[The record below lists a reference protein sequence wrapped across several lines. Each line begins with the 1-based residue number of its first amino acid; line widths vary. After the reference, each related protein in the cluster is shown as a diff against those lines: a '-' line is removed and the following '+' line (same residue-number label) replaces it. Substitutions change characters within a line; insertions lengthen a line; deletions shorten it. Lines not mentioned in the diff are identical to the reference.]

1 MSDMRRKDREMTA
14 QEAGAL
20 LKKCEHGVLSLI
32 SPANT
37 PYAVPLNYV
46 YIEDENALYVHCA
59 LKGRKLECLEKNSAA
74 FFTVVG
80 SADVLIDSFTT
91 LYESASAF
99 GTAALLD
106 DAEDRKRVLME
117 LCAKYYGAG
126 KMDDAA
132 FNATKEYIG
141 KHLAATAIIKMNIEG
156 ITGKANNR

>member
-106 DAEDRKRVLME
+106 DA
-117 LCAKYYGAG
+117 
-126 KMDDAA
+126 A